1 MLVVNDYRLAVL
13 IKKAGVN
20 IPPVFGFRTERWHSI
35 IISLLGVGVCCHDGP
50 ESTGRFFVKRKYD
63 TTFII
68 DGDLGQKER
77 EAIIKKFRDVL
88 EKRGAEIE
96 RIVRW
101 GMRTLAYAIKKKTR
115 GYYVI
120 YYYFAETNII
130 KDVERE
136 LRLNENVLRYMTV
149 RFDGTH
155 PAYVPDE
162 GEPNGAPAQM
172 ASVSEE
178 TVIADDSVNSDS
190 DDHDETL
197 DTDELDLA
205 EDDEAD
211 ESENDDEKEE
221 N

>member
-1 MLVVNDYRLAVL
+1 
-13 IKKAGVN
+13 
-20 IPPVFGFRTERWHSI
+20 
-35 IISLLGVGVCCHDGP
+35 
-50 ESTGRFFVKRKYD
+50 VKRKYD

-96 RIVRW
+96 RVVRW

-120 YYYFAETNII
+120 FYYFAETNII

-155 PAYVPDE
+155 PSYVPDE
-162 GEPNGAPAQM
+162 GEPNGVPAQ
-172 ASVSEE
+172 AAPQAEE
-178 TVIADDSVNSDS
+178 TVSSDDSVNSGS
-190 DDHDETL
+190 EEQDEAL
-197 DTDELDLA
+197 DTDELDLVE
-205 EDDEAD
+205 EDEIVESDEAVESD
-211 ESENDDEKEE
+211 EDDEKEG